1 MLFKF
6 LKYVQPTHYFSLKR
20 NDGTSIFP
28 IASELPEVVLQQL
41 QEDNNYSSEMATAYD
56 LSFQVVLKG
65 YTGDAPTYRDVERLP
80 VKDEYRFLRKNFHPI
95 WVLYV
100 LLLRV
105 CSFHNPFTELG
116 GFLRTRKVRRVPYTA
131 SPLKNDSWENFN
143 ATLTAQ
149 NPLVTVVIP
158 TLNRYKYLAQVLR
171 DFEVQSYTNF
181 EIVVVDQSQPFNPDF
196 YAPFKLHLNVVRQEE
211 PALWLARNTA
221 IEQAK
226 GEIIALS
233 EDDVRIPKDWI
244 ETHLK
249 CLDYF
254 QADISAGVFFP
265 EGEKIPQNR
274 SFFSIASQF
283 ATGNA
288 MLHKDVFRK
297 VNLFDRQFEKQ
308 RMGDGE
314 FGLRCYLQGLKS
326 ISNPLAYCEDIK
338 AEVGGLRQMGSWDA
352 FRTKKLFAPRPI
364 PSVLYLYRRYF
375 GNRRAVLALLKSV
388 PPSIIPYRFKR
399 NKMLLLLGI
408 FVSVFLLPL
417 ISIQVFIS
425 WRKATKKIDEGPLIR
440 SLD

>member
-41 QEDNNYSSEMATAYD
+41 QEDNNYSSKMATAYD
-56 LSFQVVLKG
+56 LSFQAVLKG
-65 YTGDAPTYRDVERLP
+65 YTGDAPTYRAVERLP

-131 SPLKNDSWENFN
+131 TPLKNDSWENFN
-143 ATLTAQ
+143 ASLTAQ

-196 YAPFKLHLNVVRQEE
+196 YAPFKLHINVVRQEE

-233 EDDVRIPKDWI
+233 EDDVRIPKYWI

-288 MLHKDVFRK
+288 MLYKDVFRK
-297 VNLFDRQFEKQ
+297 VKLFDRQFEKQ

-314 FGLRCYLQGLKS
+314 FGLRCYLQSLKS

-364 PSVLYLYRRYF
+364 PSVLYLYRRYY
-375 GNRRAVLALLKSV
+375 GNRSAVLALLKSV

-425 WRKATKKIDEGPLIR
+425 WRKATKKIVEGPLIR